1 MSDSPT
7 TQYRNRTIF
16 HLISNYLGKFR
27 GTKAITWNY
36 SECGHG
42 KGAPDGIGGYLK
54 RTANQLVAE
63 GTDLPT
69 FQVLYDTLQRTCE
82 NVKLFL
88 VNKED
93 IEKIDSLIEKDIP
106 SCAGTMKIH
115 QVVWR
120 KQAQNLEMRRLSC
133 FNCGTTKNCSHYGI
147 GVFNPRPKQKEICTF
162 NLPGIS
168 RQIKKKDRLH
178 YEDIYNSD
186 TSEDGAK
193 HTVT

>member
-1 MSDSPT
+1 M
-7 TQYRNRTIF
+7 
-16 HLISNYLGKFR
+16 
-27 GTKAITWNY
+27 
-36 SECGHG
+36 
-42 KGAPDGIGGYLK
+42 GIGGYLK

-69 FQVLYDTLQRTCE
+69 FQVLYDTLQRSCE

-93 IEKIDSLIEKDIP
+93 IEKIDSLIEKNIP
-106 SCAGTMKIH
+106 SYAGKMKIH
-115 QVVWR
+115 HVVWR

-162 NLPGIS
+162 NLPGKS
-168 RQIKKKDRLH
+168 HQIKKKDRLH

-186 TSEDGAK
+186 TSEDGLVK
-193 HTVT
+193 THC